1 MLAAGTSSHI
11 SFNGHVKKL
20 ISKAG
25 KRVGMV
31 GRLRDNFDIA
41 QC

>member
-1 MLAAGTSSHI
+1 MVFDERL

-31 GRLRDNFDIA
+31 GHL
-41 QC
+41 